1 MKIFPA
7 IDLRGGNAVRLYQG
21 DYDQETVY
29 SEDPRKVAEGF
40 RAAGARY
47 LHIVDLDGAR
57 DGELVNT
64 DVIRSIIEDLDMFV
78 EVGGGI
84 RDEDRIRQYLDMG
97 VSRVILGTIAQKD
110 PAFAAAMVQKYGEKI
125 AVGVDA
131 RDGKVAVNGWKEIT
145 DKDSYELCE
154 EMAAAGVKAIIYTDI
169 SKDGGLTGTN
179 MAAYERLSKIEGLK
193 ITASG
198 GISSEEELEQLAG
211 MVDAAILGKAI
222 YAGRLDLARCVA
234 IGGPQE

>member
-29 SEDPRKVAEGF
+29 SEDPRTVAEGF

-84 RDEDRIRQYLDMG
+84 RDESGNARHSDENTSPANSP
-97 VSRVILGTIAQKD
+97 SRN
-110 PAFAAAMVQKYGEKI
+110 PRMWFC
-125 AVGVDA
+125 A
-131 RDGKVAVNGWKEIT
+131 R
-145 DKDSYELCE
+145 
-154 EMAAAGVKAIIYTDI
+154 
-169 SKDGGLTGTN
+169 
-179 MAAYERLSKIEGLK
+179 
-193 ITASG
+193 
-198 GISSEEELEQLAG
+198 
-211 MVDAAILGKAI
+211 
-222 YAGRLDLARCVA
+222 
-234 IGGPQE
+234 